1 MVVRGVGVEKVVAAD
16 ATTAAGVTV
25 EQKPGVYDFNT
36 FLRWQAMKAVFVK
49 LLGVFVGVECLLMS
63 FSVLYVL

>member
-36 FLRWQAMKAVFVK
+36 FLRWQAMKTVFVK
-49 LLGVFVGVECLLMS
+49 LLGVFVGVECLLIS
-63 FSVLYVL
+63 FSFLYVL